1 MHAETCGAPSM
12 FIAHEP
18 QMPSRQERRKVS
30 VVSSSFLILIKASR
44 ICAASNQRSVQQHTT
59 VVAAFVPWA
68 RARSGGSRTHHRPA
82 FVKVD
87 LVVLVRRLGARCV
100 GVEPVDGERLHA
112 RPERTSSTSRG
123 RTGSGPCS
131 RCVLSLRLARASL
144 GASQLATGTG
154 AGLGKTSW
162 PRASSAGTSAGAGAR
177 GRERKGTHAVDMA
190 RRAVAAPT
198 APRSPLAP
206 NIAAVLWFGGVPI
219 VPLCLLGRSGFIR
232 GVLR

>member
-1 MHAETCGAPSM
+1 M
-12 FIAHEP
+12 
-18 QMPSRQERRKVS
+18 
-30 VVSSSFLILIKASR
+30 
-44 ICAASNQRSVQQHTT
+44 
-59 VVAAFVPWA
+59 
-68 RARSGGSRTHHRPA
+68 
-82 FVKVD
+82 
-87 LVVLVRRLGARCV
+87 
-100 GVEPVDGERLHA
+100 
-112 RPERTSSTSRG
+112 
-123 RTGSGPCS
+123 
-131 RCVLSLRLARASL
+131 LSLRLARASL

-219 VPLCLLGRSGFIR
+219 VSLCLLTYLLVGLHPRRLRPEMDLLSADHI
-232 GVLR
+232 GVLAPWLLH

>member
-1 MHAETCGAPSM
+1 MAIRLLLTPLY
-12 FIAHEP
+12 
-18 QMPSRQERRKVS
+18 
-30 VVSSSFLILIKASR
+30 SFDTA
-44 ICAASNQRSVQQHTT
+44 
-59 VVAAFVPWA
+59 
-68 RARSGGSRTHHRPA
+68 
-82 FVKVD
+82 
-87 LVVLVRRLGARCV
+87 LGYI
-100 GVEPVDGERLHA
+100 
-112 RPERTSSTSRG
+112 S
-123 RTGSGPCS
+123 CS
-131 RCVLSLRLARASL
+131 VLSLRLARASL

-219 VPLCLLGRSGFIR
+219 SATVPSGRSGFIR